1 MRNFVK
7 ILRTCILVFRATSIA
22 FRQEKCCNCTTFIS
36 RIKERC
42 EERYVK
48 LGEALALHQFFRD
61 IDDEEAWIREKK
73 LLVSSEDFGR
83 DLVSVQNLKK
93 KHKRLESEIAAH
105 EPAINQIQEA
115 GSFNTKLS
123 FEFELTK
130 ELQYYTLYYCTDIIS
145 TSV

>member
-1 MRNFVK
+1 MPNCVK
-7 ILRTCILVFRATSIA
+7 LQLLHYMYDIV
-22 FRQEKCCNCTTFIS
+22 CNMYSYVC

-42 EERYVK
+42 EERHAK

-115 GSFNTKLS
+115 GAFNTGHVTHCTVDGLS
-123 FEFELTK
+123 RM
-130 ELQYYTLYYCTDIIS
+130 YTMCTL
-145 TSV
+145 VRVQ

>member
-1 MRNFVK
+1 M
-7 ILRTCILVFRATSIA
+7 
-22 FRQEKCCNCTTFIS
+22 
-36 RIKERC
+36 
-42 EERYVK
+42 K
-48 LGEALALHQFFRD
+48 LGEALSLHQFFRD

-130 ELQYYTLYYCTDIIS
+130 ELQYYTLYYCTNIIS